1 MNIPLLSFIPKR
13 VAMFWE
19 LSYDY
24 ATVTV
29 RGRSIQAM
37 NFLTH
42 FDVVI
47 LDFVLLWMLQFLNWF
62 WGFSLRYFGP
72 P

>member
-1 MNIPLLSFIPKR
+1 MHIPLFSFIPKR

-24 ATVTV
+24 ATLPA

-37 NFLTH
+37 NFLTQ
-42 FDVVI
+42 FDAVI
-47 LDFVLLWMLQFLNWF
+47 PDFVLLWMLQLLNWF
-62 WGFSLRYFGP
+62 WGFSLR
-72 P
+72 